1 MLLQFIF
8 KNYRS
13 FKEEVILDLTATKIS
28 EYNERVVEIGNER
41 LLTTTAIFG
50 ANASGK
56 SNVQEAFRYMHNY
69 VIDSFEF
76 GGEAKE
82 RKSKF
87 MKPTPFLFDENS
99 RNEES
104 TFEVYFIG
112 DESVKYKTYN
122 YGFSIDS
129 KGVKEEWLNTK
140 AKTSRGNFK
149 PIFYRNRDNEEMDLS
164 GIPSKY
170 HENLLIS
177 LHDESLLVSLG
188 SKLKVNILTYIR
200 DWFMNNEI
208 ANFGDPLENFVMS
221 NYMPKG
227 FADDEN
233 IRNDV
238 LRYFSTFDN
247 SIVDF
252 KVEELKDDADEVHYK
267 ITSYHK
273 GKDNK
278 LHGIPLREESAGT
291 LKMLAM
297 YDYIKDTLNRG
308 GVFFVDELNAR
319 LHPLL
324 VRNLL
329 ITFLNK
335 EINKKNAQIIFTS
348 HDPWTLSNDLL
359 RRDEIWFVEK
369 DKDGC
374 SSLFSLADF
383 EDEDGSKIRKDENY
397 MKNYLLGKYG
407 AIPEL
412 KEIKVME
419 E

>member
-8 KNYRS
+8 KNFRS

-28 EYNERVVEIGNER
+28 EYNDRVVEIGNER

-56 SNVQEAFRYMHNY
+56 SNIQEAFRYMHNY
-69 VIDSFEF
+69 VINSFDF
-76 GGEAKE
+76 GGETKE
-82 RKSKF
+82 KKSSF

-99 RNEES
+99 KGKES

-112 DESVKYKTYN
+112 DESVKFKTFN
-122 YGFSIDS
+122 YGFSIDD
-129 KGVKEEWLNTK
+129 KGVKEEWLNSR
-140 AKTSRGNFK
+140 AKTSRDDFK
-149 PIFYRNRDNEEMDLS
+149 TIFYRNRETKEKDLC
-164 GIPSKY
+164 GISKKY

-177 LHDESLLVSLG
+177 LHDEALLVSLG
-188 SKLKVNILTYIR
+188 SKLKVNILSYIR
-200 DWFMNNEI
+200 DWFLNNEV
-208 ANFGDPLENFVMS
+208 ANFGDPLENFVLS
-221 NYMPKG
+221 RCMPNG
-227 FADDEN
+227 FAEDEN

-238 LRYFSTFDN
+238 LKYFSSFDD
-247 SIVDF
+247 SIVKF
-252 KVEELKDDADEVHYK
+252 KVEEIKDDSDKIHYN
-267 ITSYHK
+267 ITSYHTGTD
-273 GKDNK
+273 GK
-278 LHGIPLREESAGT
+278 LYGIPLREESAGT

-297 YDYIKDTLNRG
+297 YDYIKDTLNNG

-335 EINKKNAQIIFTS
+335 EINKNNAQIIFTS
-348 HDPWTLSNDLL
+348 HDPWTLENDLL

-369 DKDGC
+369 DKFGC
-374 SSLFSLADF
+374 SSLYSLADF
-383 EDEDGSKIRKDENY
+383 EDEDGMKIRKDENY

-412 KEIKVME
+412 KQIKVME